1 MRHYKS
7 YITMALAACTL
18 SLLLAAM
25 STWRTWIPIPQRL
38 QPLTPTHSSRLPNSI
53 LMVTWRWVKL
63 TVATFMPLISNW
75 WAAGILR
82 IMVAAIHLTLTR
94 WGISG
99 RTTIENIK
107 DLTDAQ
113 ARTTDDDEKV
123 NINAAVRIYRV
134 YLMSHLTDIYGDVPY
149 FEAGKALLMVSSRL
163 DMTRKKRYT
172 MTFCGTRRCRNSF
185 WWYQGPHHRR
195 CHL

>member
-1 MRHYKS
+1 MGCWNTTNYGGRH
-7 YITMALAACTL
+7 TL
-18 SLLLAAM
+18 DLNEMGHIWQNYYL
-25 STWRTWIPIPQRL
+25 
-38 QPLTPTHSSRLPNSI
+38 
-53 LMVTWRWVKL
+53 K
-63 TVATFMPLISNW
+63 
-75 WAAGILR
+75 
-82 IMVAAIHLTLTR
+82 
-94 WGISG
+94 
-99 RTTIENIK
+99 NIK

-172 MTFCGTRRCRNSF
+172 MTFLRNSTL
-185 WWYQGPHHRR
+185 P
-195 CHL
+195 